1 MKRVKNAKQTG
12 SRTGVIPENKRI
24 VPDTSVLING
34 TLSGKIEEG
43 KIRNVTI
50 IFPAAVID
58 ELQAQA
64 SRGKDIGF
72 EGLEEIKRIRR
83 LASGAGIKLEFTGQR
98 PTFEEIQLAK
108 KGRIDAII
116 RDAAAKQGAV
126 LVTSDYVQALVGEAE
141 GVAVEHIAKIEE
153 DAADTLEKFFTKDT
167 QSVHLKSGVRP
178 YAKRG
183 KPGQIE
189 LAVIRDKPMEEKEL
203 KAIIDQV
210 IAKARKDDDS
220 FIEIGKHG
228 ALVIQMGP
236 YRISITRPP
245 FSEGV
250 ELTAVRPIAKIK
262 LSDYNLHKEL
272 ESRILRGSQGV
283 LISGPPGS
291 GKSTFAASVAEFL
304 AENGKIVKT
313 FEQPRDLQVGPEITQ
328 YAPLEGDWEKT
339 SEVLLLV
346 RPDYTI
352 FDEIRKSRDFRVFA
366 DMRLA
371 GVGMLGVVHATNPVS
386 SIQRFIGRLELGTI
400 PHVLDTVI
408 YINAGK
414 IERVFDLRL
423 TVKVPTGMKEQDL
436 ARPVVE
442 VVDFETQKLAYEIY
456 TYGEE
461 NVIMSIEDSGKPVT
475 SPVRELAKERIYHS
489 LKRYDPG
496 MEIEFL
502 SDDRINIKVDNDV
515 IARIIGKRG
524 QNIDKLEK
532 ELGIKISVEPRDA
545 TTRKPVPHGFEESGG
560 HFIINVDLSLIGEE
574 ADVYSRDEFLFSAVV
589 GKKGRIK
596 VRKKSPMGKKLL
608 QAHYSGKLRVYA
620 NV

>member
-1 MKRVKNAKQTG
+1 MKETRQKKADKGT
-12 SRTGVIPENKRI
+12 SPKRI

-34 TLSGKIEEG
+34 TLSEKIAEG
-43 KIRNVTI
+43 RIKNTTI

-64 SRGKDIGF
+64 SRGRETGF
-72 EGLEEIKRIRR
+72 EGLGEIKRIRG
-83 LASGAGIKLEFTGQR
+83 LAAKAGVKLEFTGQR
-98 PTFEEIQLAK
+98 PTLEEIQLAK

-116 RDAAAKQGAV
+116 RDVAARQNAI
-126 LVTSDYVQALVGEAE
+126 LLTSDYVQALVGEAE
-141 GVAVEHIAKIEE
+141 GVSVEHIAKAEE
-153 DAADTLEKFFTKDT
+153 DAAITLEKFFTKET
-167 QSVHLKSGVRP
+167 QSVHLKAGVRP

-189 LAVIRDKPMEEKEL
+189 LRVIREKPIEEKEL
-203 KAIIDQV
+203 KSIIDQV
-210 IAKARKDDDS
+210 ISKARKDDDS

-228 ALVIQMGP
+228 ALVIQMGL

-250 ELTAVRPIAKIK
+250 ELTAVRPITRCR

-272 ESRILRGSQGV
+272 ESRILRGSQGI

-291 GKSTFAASVAEFL
+291 GKSTFAASVADFL
-304 AENGKIVKT
+304 SENGKVVKT

-352 FDEIRKSRDFRVFA
+352 FDEIRKSKDFRIFS

-371 GVGMLGVVHATNPVS
+371 GVGMLGVVHAASPVS

-408 YINAGK
+408 YIKAGK
-414 IERVFDLRL
+414 IERVFELKL
-423 TVKVPTGMKEQDL
+423 TVKVPTGMKEADL

-442 VVDFETQKLAYEIY
+442 ITDFESQKLAYEIY

-461 NVIMSIEDSGKPVT
+461 NVIMSIEDSEKPVT
-475 SPVRELAKERIYHS
+475 SPVRELAKQRIYQALH
-489 LKRYDPG
+489 KYDHG
-496 MEIEFL
+496 MGIEFL
-502 SDDRINIKVDNDV
+502 SDDRINVKVDNDV
-515 IARIIGKRG
+515 IARIIGKKG

-532 ELGIKISVEPRDA
+532 ELGIRISVEPREA
-545 TTRKPVPHGFEESGG
+545 TTRRPVPHGFDESGG
-560 HFIINVDLSLIGEE
+560 HFTISVDLSLTGKEV
-574 ADVYSRDEFLFSAVV
+574 DVYSRDEFLFSAIV
-589 GKKGRIK
+589 GRRGTIN
-596 VRKKSPMGKKLL
+596 VRKKSPAGKKAL
-608 QAHYSGKLRVYA
+608 QAHYSGRLRVYA
-620 NV
+620 DV